1 MKLKTTLT
9 LTAAGIFASSVA
21 SAAAVTSG
29 EFVLDF
35 DEGTLSG
42 LSAQPHIDGWFDD
55 AASANKSEPEMRENI
70 SSNPA
75 PGSLTF
81 SVNGTGTPA
90 GTGLEGRFPQASNF
104 NFDNSST
111 PETGSG
117 SIGLAGVYIFG
128 NNSSDLPASAGDF
141 GLAPSGTDWVL
152 TNNISF
158 AAPAFTL
165 GNVTATAID
174 DDNFSL
180 SGDVFFTA
188 ANAGFTGG
196 PGTTTD
202 TDIGDFSFTTLLAS
216 APAEPE
222 PEPEPAPIEP
232 PPAPTT
238 PEPTPTPTEPEPTT
252 PEPEPTPTE
261 PEPTTPEPEP
271 TPTEPEPTTPEPEP
285 TPTEP
290 TTPEPTTPEPAPTTP
305 EPAPEPP
312 IVLPEPTAPGAD
324 GGVGGPVAAVPVPA
338 AVWLFGTG
346 LIGLTGMSRRKK
358 K

>member
-1 MKLKTTLT
+1 MTLT

-35 DEGTLSG
+35 DENTMSG
-42 LSAQPHIDGWFDD
+42 LSAQPHIDRWFDGT
-55 AASANKSEPEMRENI
+55 ASADKSETDMRTNSAYA
-70 SSNPA
+70 SSNAA

-81 SVNGTGTPA
+81 SVNGSGTPV
-90 GTGLEGRFPQASNF
+90 GTGLEGRSPQASTFNF
-104 NFDNSST
+104 NNSSA

-152 TNNISF
+152 TNNINF
-158 AAPAFTL
+158 AVPAFTL
-165 GNVTATAID
+165 GNVTATALD

-196 PGTTTD
+196 PGTTAD

-216 APAEPE
+216 VPAEPE
-222 PEPEPAPIEP
+222 PEPEPTPVEPEPAPIEP

-238 PEPTPTPTEPEPTT
+238 PEPTPTEPEPTT
-252 PEPEPTPTE
+252 PEPEPTPVE
-261 PEPTTPEPEP
+261 PEPAPVEPPPAPTTPEPEP
-271 TPTEPEPTTPEPEP
+271 MPTEPA
-285 TPTEP
+285 
-290 TTPEPTTPEPAPTTP
+290 PAPTTP

-312 IVLPEPTAPGAD
+312 IVLPEPTSPTSPTAPG

-346 LIGLTGMSRRKK
+346 LIGLTGMFRRKK

>member
-9 LTAAGIFASSVA
+9 LTAAGLFASSVT

-42 LSAQPHIDGWFDD
+42 LSAQPHIDGWFDG
-55 AASANKSEPEMRENI
+55 AASANKSEPDMRQNI

-90 GTGLEGRFPQASNF
+90 GTGLEGRFPQASTF
-104 NFDNSST
+104 NFDNSSA

-152 TNNISF
+152 TNNLSF

-196 PGTTTD
+196 PGTTAD

-216 APAEPE
+216 VPAEPEPEPESTPVE

-232 PPAPTT
+232 PPA
-238 PEPTPTPTEPEPTT
+238 PTT

-271 TPTEPEPTTPEPEP
+271 TPVEPEPAPVEPPPAPTTPEPEP
-285 TPTEP
+285 T
-290 TTPEPTTPEPAPTTP
+290 PTTP

-312 IVLPEPTAPGAD
+312 IVLPEPTSPTAPGAG

-346 LIGLTGMSRRKK
+346 LLGLTSMSRRKK
-358 K
+358 KQLK

>member
-1 MKLKTTLT
+1 MTLT

-35 DEGTLSG
+35 DENTMSG
-42 LSAQPHIDGWFDD
+42 LSAQPHIDRWFDGT
-55 AASANKSEPEMRENI
+55 ASADKSETDMRTNPAYA
-70 SSNPA
+70 SSNAA

-81 SVNGTGTPA
+81 SVNGSGTPV
-90 GTGLEGRFPQASNF
+90 GTGLEGRSPQASTFNF
-104 NFDNSST
+104 NNSSA

-128 NNSSDLPASAGDF
+128 NNTSDLPASAGDF
-141 GLAPSGTDWVL
+141 GLAPSGSDWVL
-152 TNNISF
+152 TNNINF
-158 AAPAFTL
+158 AVPAFTL
-165 GNVTATAID
+165 GNVTVTAID

-196 PGTTTD
+196 PGTTAD

-216 APAEPE
+216 VPAEPE
-222 PEPEPAPIEP
+222 PEPEPTPVEAESEPAPIEP
-232 PPAPTT
+232 PPA
-238 PEPTPTPTEPEPTT
+238 PTT

-271 TPTEPEPTTPEPEP
+271 TPVE
-285 TPTEP
+285 
-290 TTPEPTTPEPAPTTP
+290 PEPAPVEPPPAPTT
-305 EPAPEPP
+305 PEPP
-312 IVLPEPTAPGAD
+312 IVLPEPTSPTAPGAG

-346 LIGLTGMSRRKK
+346 LLGLTSMSRRKK